1 MKERIKIIFAITFI
15 LFSVA
20 YFFSPFWDRLNTKT
34 EYYAEMRFWP
44 RTKSPTTNTWVTTSW
59 GTIASWLN
67 IDITL
72 SGGVLT
78 WWSLTWTIEKSD
90 EEEYIE
96 YKESWNF
103 RSFFPP
109 KQNKVNWNYATNTQ
123 LMNQYLSN
131 NTFQFSIPNT
141 KDWYLYIRLKN
152 KTDAWVFIFRYG
164 SNKNWYTVS
173 WDLDKNKSLI
183 NSETEL
189 LYKLDNIPYIRF
201 YDKKSDTY
209 NWLSQMKPWTNNNFI
224 AWFVRDYDW
233 SNKIEEMTI
242 AWE

>member
-1 MKERIKIIFAITFI
+1 MI
-15 LFSVA
+15 L
-20 YFFSPFWDRLNTKT
+20 KT
-34 EYYAEMRFWP
+34 DEVHQQVEQLF
-44 RTKSPTTNTWVTTSW
+44 
-59 GTIASWLN
+59 L
-67 IDITL
+67 DITSPLEVL
-72 SGGVLT
+72 S
-78 WWSLTWTIEKSD
+78 WWSATRIIEKSD
-90 EEEYIE
+90 EEKYIT

-131 NTFQFSIPNT
+131 NTFQFSILNT

-209 NWLSQMKPWTNNNFI
+209 NWLSQMKPWTNRRNDYSLGI
-224 AWFVRDYDW
+224 TSLTILTSYTYPYFVYRRLTY
-233 SNKIEEMTI
+233 
-242 AWE
+242 

>member
-1 MKERIKIIFAITFI
+1 MEKLNNTKKAFIVGYILMFSIFSI
-15 LFSVA
+15 
-20 YFFSPFWDRLNTKT
+20 YFFSKQIKDIAHIT
-34 EYYAEMRFWP
+34 ETVDDIKNIW
-44 RTKSPTTNTWVTTSW
+44 STSTGW
-59 GTIASWLN
+59 AIISWLN
-67 IDITL
+67 IDITSPVEVL
-72 SGGVLT
+72 SWKST
-78 WWSLTWTIEKSD
+78 TRTIEKTD
-90 EEEYIE
+90 EEKYIA

-131 NTFQFSIPNT
+131 NTFQFSIPNI
-141 KDWYLYIRLKN
+141 KDWYLYIRIKN
-152 KTDAWVFIFRYG
+152 KTNAWVFIFRYW
-164 SNKNWYTVS
+164 SNKDWYTVS

-233 SNKIEEMTI
+233 SNKIDEMTI

>member
-1 MKERIKIIFAITFI
+1 MFSIFSI
-15 LFSVA
+15 
-20 YFFSPFWDRLNTKT
+20 YFFSKQIKDIAHIT
-34 EYYAEMRFWP
+34 ETVDDIKNRW
-44 RTKSPTTNTWVTTSW
+44 STSTGW
-59 GTIASWLN
+59 AIISWLN
-67 IDITL
+67 IDITSPVEVL
-72 SGGVLT
+72 SWESATG
-78 WWSLTWTIEKSD
+78 TIKKTD
-90 EEEYIE
+90 EEKYIA

-131 NTFQFSIPNT
+131 NTFQFSIPNI

-152 KTDAWVFIFRYG
+152 KTDAWVFIFWYW
-164 SNKNWYTVS
+164 SKKNWYTVS
-173 WDLDKNKSLI
+173 GDLDKDKSLI
-183 NSETEL
+183 NSETEF
-189 LYKLDNIPYIRF
+189 LYKLDDIPYIRF

-209 NWLSQMKPWTNNNFI
+209 SWLSQMKPWTNNNFI